1 MEFQEVVQRRRMVRS
16 FERTPV
22 PADVLERILE
32 NALHAPSAGFTQ
44 GYAFLVLEGEEQT
57 KRFWSV
63 TFDDADRRRAFA
75 YPHLFDAPV
84 LVIALSSKEA
94 YLDRYAEP
102 DKGVDDRRESFW
114 PVPYWHIDTGFAA
127 MLMLLTAVDAGLGA
141 LFFGI
146 FPEHLDAFRAE
157 FAVPATFTP
166 IGAIAFGYPA
176 GDEAR
181 SPSLDRGRK
190 PLDAVVH
197 RANWSNVRTE
207 RSSARRSQLEPERR
221 EP

>member
-1 MEFQEVVQRRRMVRS
+1 MDFQDVVRRRRMVRS
-16 FERTPV
+16 FEPTPI
-22 PADVLERILE
+22 PADVLDRVLQ

-44 GYAFLVLEGEEQT
+44 GFAFLVLEGEEQA

-63 TFDDADRRRAFA
+63 TFDNADRRRTFG
-75 YPHLFDAPV
+75 YPRLLDAPV
-84 LVIALSSKEA
+84 LVIPLSSKQA

-102 DKGVDDRRESFW
+102 DKGVYDRRESFW

-146 FPEHLDAFRAE
+146 FPEHLDGFRTE
-157 FAVPATFTP
+157 FGVPDTFTP
-166 IGAIAFGYPA
+166 IGAIALGYPA
-176 GDEAR
+176 GDDAR

-190 PLDAVVH
+190 PLATVVH
-197 RANWSNVRTE
+197 RANWSTT
-207 RSSARRSQLEPERR
+207 
-221 EP
+221 

>member
-1 MEFQEVVQRRRMVRS
+1 MDFQDVVRRRRMVRS
-16 FERTPV
+16 FEPTPI
-22 PADVLERILE
+22 PADVLDRVLQ

-44 GYAFLVLEGEEQT
+44 GFAFLVLEGEEQA

-63 TFDDADRRRAFA
+63 TFDNADRRRTFG
-75 YPHLFDAPV
+75 YPRLLDAPV
-84 LVIALSSKEA
+84 LVIPLSSKQA

-102 DKGVDDRRESFW
+102 DKGVYDRRESFW

-146 FPEHLDAFRAE
+146 FPEHLDGFRTE
-157 FAVPATFTP
+157 FGVPDTFTP
-166 IGAIAFGYPA
+166 IGAIALGYPA
-176 GDEAR
+176 GDDAR

-190 PLDAVVH
+190 PLATVVH
-197 RANWSNVRTE
+197 RANWST
-207 RSSARRSQLEPERR
+207 P
-221 EP
+221 